1 MIAWPSRRPLRHCA
15 TALVLLAAAGCGG
28 DGQTDPSDV
37 AEITLDNDAVGLDA
51 TGQTVQLNATARDAD
66 GNTVEVTPEWSSS
79 DADVVTVEGDGLL
92 VAQGPGTAEVTASI
106 GSVSATATVSVN
118 SNSTL
123 EVFDGNGQTA
133 PAGQAVP
140 TPPAVRVADAQDQPV
155 PDVRIRFQVATGSGT
170 ITDEIQETDADGVAR
185 VGSWR
190 VGSAGVNTLTASIE
204 GADALNE
211 PIEFLATT
219 AEVGGYDIT
228 IRYLGEYTSEQ
239 LLAFAE
245 AELRWESIITG
256 DLADVNQNLPASQCG
271 DNPALNGPF
280 DDVVIFVTIEPI
292 DGVGNVLGQAGP
304 CFIRSDNDN
313 VTEVGEM
320 TVIGRMQ
327 FDEDDI
333 DALEQEGSLPD
344 VILHE
349 MGHVLGFGTLWGPP
363 PQALDLLRDPSEP
376 DPEPPLADT
385 HFIGAQA
392 IAAFDDVGGAD
403 YTGQKVP
410 VMNVGGAGTVNSHWR
425 DGVFDPELMTGFLNA
440 GPNPLSVVTIASL
453 ADMGYT
459 VDESQA
465 DPFTLNPGFRI
476 AGPRR
481 GRHMVND
488 IISDPIRRVDPNG
501 RIVGVIQR

>member
-51 TGQTVQLNATARDAD
+51 AGQTVQLNATTRDAD
-66 GNTVEVTPEWSSS
+66 GNTVEVPVEWGSS

-92 VAQGPGTAEVTASI
+92 VAQGPGTAEVTASV

-118 SNSTL
+118 STSTL
-123 EVFDGNGQTA
+123 QVFDGNGQTA
-133 PAGQAVP
+133 PSGQAVP

-155 PDVRIRFQVATGSGT
+155 ADVRITFQVATGSGT
-170 ITDEIQETDADGVAR
+170 ITEATQETDADGVAR

-204 GADALNE
+204 GADAINE
-211 PIEFLATT
+211 PIQFLATT
-219 AEVGGYDIT
+219 AEVGGFNIT
-228 IRYLGEYTSEQ
+228 VRYLGEYTSDQ

-245 AELRWESIITG
+245 AELRWESVVTG
-256 DLADVNQNLPASQCG
+256 DLPDVNQNLPAAQCG
-271 DNPALNGPF
+271 DNPATNGPF
-280 DDVVIFVTIEPI
+280 DDVTIFVTIEAI
-292 DGVGNVLGQAGP
+292 DGPGNVLGQAGP
-304 CFIRSDNDN
+304 CFIR
-313 VTEVGEM
+313 VTNESGPVVPGDV

-327 FDEDDI
+327 FDEDDVE
-333 DALEQEGSLPD
+333 ALEQEGSLPD

-349 MGHVLGFGTLWGPP
+349 MGHVLGFGTLWTGS
-363 PQALDLLRDPSEP
+363 QTLDLLRDPAVP

-385 HFIGAQA
+385 HFIGAAA
-392 IAAFDDVGGAD
+392 IAAFDEVGGAD

-425 DGVFDPELMTGFLNA
+425 DGVFDPEIMTGFLNA
-440 GPNPLSVVTIASL
+440 GPNPLSLVTIASL
-453 ADMGYT
+453 SDLGYT

-465 DPFTLNPGFRI
+465 DPFTLNPAARI

-488 IISDPIRRVDPNG
+488 IISDPIRRVDLNG
-501 RIVGVIQR
+501 RIIGVIRR